1 MRDQEWKMRNV
12 LLELGIKMK
21 PMLGAFF
28 FIPISAIGS
37 HCLLC
42 FSASKQLLSN
52 DQRKGSRIVK
62 IFVSSV

>member
-12 LLELGIKMK
+12 LFELGIKMK

-42 FSASKQLLSN
+42 FQLPNSCF
-52 DQRKGSRIVK
+52 QMIKGKVLE
-62 IFVSSV
+62 